1 MTIDVPYTIGQFVL
15 TGPSDANFTK
25 LSDVTF
31 HRVGNIVGYHIT
43 AGDDGNYDVQVIV
56 QGYKQN
62 WNLTFGSYQIRALT
76 VSEIEEVQM
85 YYAQQWVDEEI

>member
-31 HRVGNIVGYHIT
+31 HHVGNIVGYHIT
-43 AGDDGNYDVQVIV
+43 AGDDGYDVQVIV
-56 QGYKQN
+56 Q
-62 WNLTFGSYQIRALT
+62 
-76 VSEIEEVQM
+76 
-85 YYAQQWVDEEI
+85 